1 MNKETSPYCIHHIPE
16 SDRPRERLLK
26 YGPEAMAT
34 AELIAVILGSGI
46 KGISVLQLAQE
57 IVRRFGTL
65 KRLAE
70 ATVEEFCQIKGLG
83 RAKAI
88 QLRASFSLGM
98 RASRMV
104 LGSKYRI
111 KGPTEAY
118 LLVKDELQSEKREVL
133 VIILQDVKGYVINHQ
148 VVSIGTLS
156 QALAHPREIFYPAIR
171 HKAASLILVHN
182 HPSGDPEPSNED
194 VEVTH
199 HLINAGRLMGIP
211 FNDHLIIGENSF
223 VSLRQRGIAFAD

>member
-1 MNKETSPYCIHHIPE
+1 MSKEVSLYCIHHIPE

-34 AELIAVILGSGI
+34 AELLAVILGSGI
-46 KGISVLQLAQE
+46 KGISVLQLAQN
-57 IVRRFGTL
+57 IVTRFSTL
-65 KRLAE
+65 KRLSE

-88 QLRASFSLGM
+88 QLRASLSLGM
-98 RASRMV
+98 RASRKV
-104 LGSKYRI
+104 LSSKYKI
-111 KGPTEAY
+111 KGPTQAY
-118 LLVKDELQSEKREVL
+118 HLVKDELQNEKREML

-156 QALAHPREIFYPAIR
+156 HALIHPREIFYPAVR

-182 HPSGDPEPSNED
+182 HPSGDPDPSKED
-194 VEVTH
+194 FEATN
-199 HLINAGRLMGIP
+199 HLIEVGKLMGIP
-211 FNDHLIIGENSF
+211 INDHLIIGENSF
-223 VSLRQRGIAFAD
+223 VSLRQKGVAFAD